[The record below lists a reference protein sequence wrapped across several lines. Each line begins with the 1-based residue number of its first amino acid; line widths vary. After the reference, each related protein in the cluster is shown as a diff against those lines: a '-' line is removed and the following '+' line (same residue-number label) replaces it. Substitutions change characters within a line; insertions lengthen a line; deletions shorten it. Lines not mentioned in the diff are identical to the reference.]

1 MSLAVCIP
9 TLLCKCI
16 KLAADVIIIMCE
28 YCSIGHDVMR
38 FMFLKYVDIMITN
51 SYESSMG
58 FYLNNFVQIIKFRC
72 VNPSLPLSVRFAKY
86 ISVYFVTTVKKEI
99 KEKKNRNLFLPRNF
113 TDEIFR
119 VKEIAQVNE
128 GRQPSLYFYN
138 RVHVH
143 IRKLLQNIC

>member
-99 KEKKNRNLFLPRNF
+99 KEKKTQF
-113 TDEIFR
+113 ISS
-119 VKEIAQVNE
+119 KK
-128 GRQPSLYFYN
+128 FY
-138 RVHVH
+138 R
-143 IRKLLQNIC
+143 